1 MRNLATGP
9 GGMQIRKTLLA
20 LAGMVLAACSTPGTY
35 GPLVE
40 GKPMY
45 PPAVFAHRV
54 ATSDV
59 MIYWNCSQPEPGLLQ
74 LDGVAQ
80 NIGGRE
86 VRFLELHLT
95 AVDAK
100 DRNILEAAA
109 AVPDIVLYTNQLSP
123 FHLDLRTPG
132 TEVRFDLFYQYSLGS
147 RLSKQDMQFM
157 ARDVCSPTQHRVT
170 NMGG

>member
-9 GGMQIRKTLLA
+9 GSMQIRKTLLA
-20 LAGMVLAACSTPGTY
+20 LAGMVLAACSTQGTY

-59 MIYWNCSQPEPGLLQ
+59 EIYWNCSQPDPDVVQ

-86 VRFLELHLT
+86 VRFLELQLE

-100 DRNILEAAA
+100 ERNISEAAA

-123 FHLDLRTPG
+123 FQLNLRTAS
-132 TEVRFDLFYQYSLGS
+132 TEVRFDLFYQYSLGD
-147 RLSKQDMQFM
+147 RLSKQDIQFM
-157 ARDVCSPTQHRVT
+157 ARDVCSATQHRVT
-170 NMGG
+170 NMSG